1 MEYAFGAKTKT
12 FQKEHLMSL
21 TELFCDVDDFCRFFL
36 PIWKQKQLEDH
47 SRKRLRKTQLS
58 ISEIMAIMIL
68 FHQSNYRTFKAFY
81 TRHVQKYL
89 KADFPD
95 LVSYPRFCCLDA
107 ESFWTAMRLFA

>member
-1 MEYAFGAKTKT
+1 
-12 FQKEHLMSL
+12 MSL
-21 TELFCDVDDFCRFFL
+21 TELFCDVDDFCKVFL
-36 PIWKQKQLEDH
+36 PIWEQKQFEEG

-58 ISEIMAIMIL
+58 ISEIMTIMIL

-95 LVSYPRFCCLDA
+95 LVSYG
-107 ESFWTAMRLFA
+107 LFAVLLW